1 MQRFDEQ
8 ITETLRA
15 KSEWPGSADALWG
28 RISSDLDQPRSKWRR
43 KRLWVGMA
51 TAATIFLAFMIH
63 TMLTPLPPDPPDP
76 QFSRLAS
83 PEAFSLFMVPEEIQ
97 TVLPGEEVQIALGSY
112 FTPEGD
118 DDRDLR
124 LVIWRSLH
132 SEEVLV
138 EERLL
143 EEDEILGQSV
153 LWVVSPTEP
162 GLYRF
167 VVEGTLLTEGE
178 RMTLAAEQT
187 IRVEGKEED
196 AISENDQP

>member
-1 MQRFDEQ
+1 
-8 ITETLRA
+8 
-15 KSEWPGSADALWG
+15 
-28 RISSDLDQPRSKWRR
+28 
-43 KRLWVGMA
+43 
-51 TAATIFLAFMIH
+51 
-63 TMLTPLPPDPPDP
+63 MLTPLPPDPPDP
-76 QFSRLAS
+76 SFPDWRAREPLPVYGA
-83 PEAFSLFMVPEEIQ
+83 EEIQ

-143 EEDEILGQSV
+143 EEDES
-153 LWVVSPTEP
+153 WVKASCGGKSHRTRPVPLRCGRNT
-162 GLYRF
+162 
-167 VVEGTLLTEGE
+167 LTEGE

-187 IRVEGKEED
+187 ILWKERRRC
-196 AISENDQP
+196 NF

>member
-1 MQRFDEQ
+1 
-8 ITETLRA
+8 
-15 KSEWPGSADALWG
+15 
-28 RISSDLDQPRSKWRR
+28 
-43 KRLWVGMA
+43 MA

-153 LWVVSPTEP
+153 LWVISPTEP